1 MCAHKG
7 HPYTP
12 RNRPT
17 RPCAWAGTAASL
29 ITSPAPRMDADET
42 PSASESGVRSSGRG
56 FHAGGNSA
64 VGAAGGGAA
73 AGCGGGGGEMVS
85 SFAVD
90 LRLSYA
96 RGGGICMLHRRST
109 IRGVWPSACEG

>member
-1 MCAHKG
+1 
-7 HPYTP
+7 
-12 RNRPT
+12 
-17 RPCAWAGTAASL
+17 
-29 ITSPAPRMDADET
+29 MDADET

-90 LRLSYA
+90 LRLSCA
-96 RGGGICMLHRRST
+96 LGGGICMLQGRST
-109 IRGVWPSACEG
+109 NRGVWPSVCEGWWALGRPQCRPELHDTNAPLQKWMFDGPVRTSEWV